1 MAAESEPSGK
11 EGKSSNVNALSGP
24 ISSTGVTTMQT
35 TVPANGPT
43 MSKNTT
49 IEDPGGGDESQFG
62 PYIAK
67 SASKN
72 VIALLGKTAYLN
84 CRVKNLGNKTVRIC
98 LLTK

>member
-1 MAAESEPSGK
+1 MAAHSEPSGK
-11 EGKSSNVNALSGP
+11 EGTNSNVNALGGA
-24 ISSTGVTTMQT
+24 ISSTSAVTTMQT

-72 VIALLGKTAYLN
+72 VTALLGKTAYLN
-84 CRVKNLGNKTVRIC
+84 CRVKNLGNKTVIRPF
-98 LLTK
+98 